1 MRRRVLPAATFWPLA
16 KPSAHHRPL
25 LRLRNHRRLRRAAA
39 RSSTFSPQ
47 VCFLASRDSSPWPL
61 DETELP
67 FVGAEAHVG
76 SPNCAPSSW
85 RSPSLFSQLLSTSIS
100 SSTSQSLSIFTH
112 SLSLSQSS
120 DTLSISL
127 NLQTLSQSRSMSPNF
142 THSANLHTLSIS
154 LNLHSVSTSV
164 KFQSRSQ
171 SVTIAAVWSHRGIPC
186 PSPSRCPCLVDA
198 HRHDS
203 MHAFILTG
211 KRTGRKTQPTS
222 SQGRQ
227 VYLWSVGHTLQP
239 LMSSKVENCTSANPE
254 SCSSQENS

>member
-61 DETELP
+61 DATELP
-67 FVGAEAHVG
+67 FVSAEAHVA

-120 DTLSISL
+120 DTLSISVNVSQFHTLCESSHSVNFSQSSLCL
-127 NLQTLSQSRSMSPNF
+127 NLCEVSISISICHNCSGLVTPW
-142 THSANLHTLSIS
+142 HTLSIS
-154 LNLHSVSTSV
+154 ISL
-164 KFQSRSQ
+164 
-171 SVTIAAVWSHRGIPC
+171 
-186 PSPSRCPCLVDA
+186 
-198 HRHDS
+198 S
-203 MHAFILTG
+203 MSG
-211 KRTGRKTQPTS
+211 RRTQAR
-222 SQGRQ
+222 
-227 VYLWSVGHTLQP
+227 
-239 LMSSKVENCTSANPE
+239 
-254 SCSSQENS
+254 